1 MIFSACSEERP
12 PLPLLVAPLLAHGAI
27 PPHPLCG
34 SSAPR
39 PSDIKLL
46 QRKSQ
51 ALEHSST
58 TRTCPRGSILT
69 QFTCPQRPQ
78 QRPRAATA
86 PCVLSVPCSHLGL
99 RTQVPSNKMLGKI
112 QLLSLV
118 GFSRPHPVRT
128 VPIPPPLGPLW
139 LSTSLQAAHSRSL
152 CSAPGRTPSRSEE
165 TLTSG
170 ISSSSSSE
178 DTSSCVLCEDKRAE
192 PAPLASPG
200 HAPLPAA
207 ALPKQGFTNQRAR
220 VKAEPS

>member
-69 QFTCPQRPQ
+69 QFTCPQSLQ
-78 QRPRAATA
+78 QRPRVAAA

-99 RTQVPSNKMLGKI
+99 RTQVPSNKMLRKI

-118 GFSRPHPVRT
+118 GFSGPHPVHT
-128 VPIPPPLGPLW
+128 VPIPPPLD
-139 LSTSLQAAHSRSL
+139 L
-152 CSAPGRTPSRSEE
+152 CGSAPPSRQ
-165 TLTSG
+165 LTAGRCAQLPGTRPHAARRRS
-170 ISSSSSSE
+170 
-178 DTSSCVLCEDKRAE
+178 
-192 PAPLASPG
+192 PLASLRLPLQRT
-200 HAPLPAA
+200 PLPACS
-207 ALPKQGFTNQRAR
+207 AR
-220 VKAEPS
+220 TKGQSPLR